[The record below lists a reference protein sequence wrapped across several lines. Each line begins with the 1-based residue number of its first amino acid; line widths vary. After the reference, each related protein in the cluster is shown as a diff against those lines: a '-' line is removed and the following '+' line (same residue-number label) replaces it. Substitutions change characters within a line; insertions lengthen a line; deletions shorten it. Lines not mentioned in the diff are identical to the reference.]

1 MFVLSKVELGL
12 YLALVLY
19 FLQVLFRHGFD
30 FCARLQQHHIA
41 VPGVSSGWVPG
52 HQQDLSDSQWRDFR
66 GSMPLLGTVLAGF
79 VVLSRAVQIV
89 APQHRVVFYC
99 SVALVF
105 LGALHGACLIYV
117 VGLALVNYYLC
128 QLLTGRPHGLL
139 VIWAWNC
146 GIFLLVRLHEGWPF
160 AMISPSLAFLDQ
172 HRGLLRWHIH
182 YNLLLLR
189 MLSFAADLHWMRI
202 RRPPRTRL
210 PPDTPPHPDL
220 DLKARTELPLEPG
233 CYNLLTYLAYTLYPP
248 LYIAGPIAPYNSFA
262 SQLQAPSTKLTLQS
276 ISLYAARAM
285 FCLLT
290 LEFVTHTLWFNAVA
304 KHRLW
309 ASLAVAQG
317 GVLSALDM
325 TLVPWWV
332 MLFVWLKFLVI
343 WRFFR
348 FFALA
353 DGMDVPENMTR
364 CICNN
369 YDIVGFWKNW
379 HASYNQW
386 LVRYMYIPLG
396 GAGWRLLNVWPIFT
410 FVAVW
415 HDLEWRLMSW
425 AWLMALL
432 VAPEMLVKW
441 IGAQAWCVKDKSG
454 RVYRYL
460 QAAAAACNI
469 ILLMAANM
477 VGFIFGLDGIKPFLG
492 QILGQPSFLPVVL
505 LALFCGA
512 QLMFALRDHD
522 AAKQRQKEVLASK
535 A

>member
-1 MFVLSKVELGL
+1 
-12 YLALVLY
+12 
-19 FLQVLFRHGFD
+19 
-30 FCARLQQHHIA
+30 
-41 VPGVSSGWVPG
+41 
-52 HQQDLSDSQWRDFR
+52 
-66 GSMPLLGTVLAGF
+66 
-79 VVLSRAVQIV
+79 
-89 APQHRVVFYC
+89 
-99 SVALVF
+99 
-105 LGALHGACLIYV
+105 
-117 VGLALVNYYLC
+117 
-128 QLLTGRPHGLL
+128 
-139 VIWAWNC
+139 
-146 GIFLLVRLHEGWPF
+146 
-160 AMISPSLAFLDQ
+160 
-172 HRGLLRWHIH
+172 
-182 YNLLLLR
+182 
-189 MLSFAADLHWMRI
+189 
-202 RRPPRTRL
+202 
-210 PPDTPPHPDL
+210 
-220 DLKARTELPLEPG
+220 
-233 CYNLLTYLAYTLYPP
+233 
-248 LYIAGPIAPYNSFA
+248 
-262 SQLQAPSTKLTLQS
+262 
-276 ISLYAARAM
+276 
-285 FCLLT
+285 
-290 LEFVTHTLWFNAVA
+290 
-304 KHRLW
+304 
-309 ASLAVAQG
+309 
-317 GVLSALDM
+317 
-325 TLVPWWV
+325 
-332 MLFVWLKFLVI
+332 
-343 WRFFR
+343 
-348 FFALA
+348 
-353 DGMDVPENMTR
+353 MDVPENMTR